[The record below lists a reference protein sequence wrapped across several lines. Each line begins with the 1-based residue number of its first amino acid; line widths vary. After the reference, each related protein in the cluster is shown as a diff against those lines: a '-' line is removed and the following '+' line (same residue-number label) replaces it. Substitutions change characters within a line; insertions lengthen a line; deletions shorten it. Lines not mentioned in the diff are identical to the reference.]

1 MKLNNTER
9 YELMTQGEVYD
20 ELKENLGPCIY
31 DKQTDIL
38 FPYSG
43 YYGEDNQY
51 LRFENFL
58 GSTDFLI
65 KISRTTGWYIP
76 YLYYLEIKTVTTR
89 NIKGYNY

>member
-51 LRFENFL
+51 LRFENFI
-58 GSTDFLI
+58 GGPDFLI
-65 KISRTTGWYIP
+65 RIKNGQYVQ
-76 YLYYLEIKTVTTR
+76 YLYALEVKTITIR
-89 NIKGYNY
+89 NITKY